1 MWVRATRGVIILG
14 LTAALFLTAI
24 SSIQMANGATRYI
37 QITSQVAN
45 IRSAPTTGARR
56 VAKARR
62 DDVFQL
68 EKEEGKW
75 FAIHLFSGGSR
86 YIYKSLA
93 KPILYTPEIPELLS
107 TRREI
112 FKALH
117 EAGERAR
124 REAARRYPPEAK
136 PNKNLQRDQLL
147 NDLYKLKV
155 LHDFEVQPAIHRRI
169 VLEGLRKG
177 W

>member
-1 MWVRATRGVIILG
+1 MFVRAANRVIMLC
-14 LTAALFLTAI
+14 LTAALCLTAI
-24 SSIQMANGATRYI
+24 SSVQMVNGAARYI
-37 QITSQVAN
+37 QITSRVAN

-56 VAKARR
+56 VAKAKR

-93 KPILYTPEIPELLS
+93 KPIPYTPEIPELLS

-112 FKALH
+112 WF
-117 EAGERAR
+117 
-124 REAARRYPPEAK
+124 
-136 PNKNLQRDQLL
+136 
-147 NDLYKLKV
+147 
-155 LHDFEVQPAIHRRI
+155 
-169 VLEGLRKG
+169 
-177 W
+177 

>member
-1 MWVRATRGVIILG
+1 MWVRTKNRGIMLG
-14 LTAALFLTAI
+14 LTAALFLRAI
-24 SSIQMANGATRYI
+24 SFTQTANGATRYV
-37 QITSQVAN
+37 QITSRVAN
-45 IRSAPTTGARR
+45 IRSAPTTRARL

-93 KPILYTPEIPELLS
+93 KPIPFTPEIPELLS

-112 FKALH
+112 FKAWH
-117 EAGERAR
+117 EAEERAR
-124 REAARRYPPEAK
+124 REAARRYPPEAN
-136 PNKNLQRDQLL
+136 PSRNLQRDQLL
-147 NDLYKLKV
+147 NDRYKLKV
-155 LHDFEVQPAIHRRI
+155 MHDFEVQPAIHRRI

>member
-1 MWVRATRGVIILG
+1 VCVRVADRVIMFG
-14 LTAALFLTAI
+14 LTAVLFLIAI
-24 SSIQMANGATRYI
+24 SSIQMANGATRYV
-37 QITSQVAN
+37 QITSQVVN

-75 FAIHLFSGGSR
+75 FSIHLFSGGRR

-93 KPILYTPEIPELLS
+93 KPIPYTPEIPELLS

-117 EAGERAR
+117 QAEERAR

-136 PNKNLQRDQLL
+136 PSKNLQRDQLL

-155 LHDFEVQPAIHRRI
+155 MHDFDVQPAIHRRI